1 MPPPADVPAKETD
14 VVGRAKPPVEERT
27 DPGGDPD
34 DQGGDRVDRLA
45 EKVDRLADLVT
56 SLIPTGGDGGDDPDS
71 DEGGP
76 GPAGKPKRAAFSTRE
91 IELGAELMMEKAQ
104 RRLREMDPP
113 RPAESKV
120 EATPAETAPV
130 KTPFLRKILWGEE
143 VK

>member
-1 MPPPADVPAKETD
+1 
-14 VVGRAKPPVEERT
+14 
-27 DPGGDPD
+27 
-34 DQGGDRVDRLA
+34 
-45 EKVDRLADLVT
+45 
-56 SLIPTGGDGGDDPDS
+56 
-71 DEGGP
+71 
-76 GPAGKPKRAAFSTRE
+76 
-91 IELGAELMMEKAQ
+91 MMEKAQ